1 MLFPALKQRTR
12 SAFTLIELLVVI
24 AIIAI
29 LIALLLPA
37 VQQAREAAR
46 RTQCKNNMKQIGLAM
61 HNYASTYAEMFPN
74 AGNPLTGGY
83 PDDFSP
89 LARLL
94 PYCDQANLNNLI
106 DFDLKLGHPAFQP
119 LPTDMQPVARTVIP
133 MLLCPSD
140 PAPSTA
146 IEPYQNTYTYA
157 GCNYAANQGDGVD
170 FNNGSTYS
178 PTHPLGPGNGLFWVG
193 ANMRIRDCVDG
204 TTNTIAFA
212 ESTRG
217 PGPNTTGTNND
228 VRLYR
233 MDGSYPEVAAAP
245 PYANTEGSRLI
256 TWLRGS
262 VPFGPVMNGYLT
274 PNSKVPDAVSG
285 SSKLTAARSYHTG
298 GANVVLCDGS
308 VRFVGDSIDV
318 TLYRGL
324 WTRAGGEVIGEF

>member
-1 MLFPALKQRTR
+1 MRIKRG
-12 SAFTLIELLVVI
+12 FTLIELLVVI

-46 RTQCKNNMKQIGLAM
+46 RTQCKNNMKQIGLAL
-61 HNYASTYAEMFPN
+61 HNYVSTYGETLPN
-74 AGNPLTGGY
+74 AGNPLTSGY

-94 PYCDQANLNNLI
+94 PYSDQTNLNNLI
-106 DFDLKLGHPAFQP
+106 DFNLHLGHPAFQP
-119 LPTDMQPVARTVIP
+119 LPAEMQPVAKTVIP
-133 MLLCPSD
+133 MFLCPSD
-140 PAPSTA
+140 PGPQVA
-146 IEPYQNTYTYA
+146 IEPYQNLYEYA

-170 FNNGSTYS
+170 FDNGSTYD
-178 PTHPLGPGNGLFWVG
+178 PIHPLAPGNGLFWVG
-193 ANMRIRDCVDG
+193 AKNKMRDIVDG

-217 PGPNTTGTNND
+217 PGTSTTGTNND
-228 VRLYR
+228 VRMYR
-233 MDGSYPEVAAAP
+233 MEGGYVEVAAAP
-245 PYANTEGSRLI
+245 PYPNTEGSRMLS
-256 TWLRGS
+256 WLRGS

-274 PNSKVPDAVSG
+274 PNSKVPDAVTG
-285 SSKLTAARSYHTG
+285 SSKLTAARSYHSG

-308 VRFVGDSIDV
+308 VRFVGDSIDQ
-318 TLYRGL
+318 TLYHGL